1 MVNDWFL
8 SDRVTARRIRGPRTA
23 NSVASAQ
30 FPPNVFSPSAIADR
44 GGICVFSIRS
54 SRSYRPAV
62 DQEASQ
68 VDLTRIERARREGDG
83 RSRCEMDTAKS
94 RRLDVAPGGV
104 CGLRVLSSS
113 KRKRHQSRQPCASR
127 PAARRRRG
135 VWRRNCLGVAGR
147 FRHRDPLKN
156 LPNKHMGLYRRQTFG
171 NRARV
176 YAQSKHCPGIARSF
190 GLNHDLPD
198 HRQFSTTWA
207 GKAMSFLTS
216 GRAHELA
223 GSGFPG
229 GCPQTAAYGCPSKV
243 KRRQPIRGSSRQFR
257 MRTAIKRSREDRGS
271 PNSPVCRSGRR

>member
-1 MVNDWFL
+1 MTSRSKASSCCRSVGSSNER
-8 SDRVTARRIRGPRTA
+8 SAGSTAPDASPKTSRRPSRPRSRG
-23 NSVASAQ
+23 SS
-30 FPPNVFSPSAIADR
+30 SPS
-44 GGICVFSIRS
+44 RS
-54 SRSYRPAV
+54 SSPAGS
-62 DQEASQ
+62 QGSQ
-68 VDLTRIERARREGDG
+68 VR
-83 RSRCEMDTAKS
+83 
-94 RRLDVAPGGV
+94 
-104 CGLRVLSSS
+104 
-113 KRKRHQSRQPCASR
+113 KRDFESGTKHKRHQSRQLCASR

-156 LPNKHMGLYRRQTFG
+156 LPNEHMGLYRRQTFG
-171 NRARV
+171 NRALV

-229 GCPQTAAYGCPSKV
+229 GCPQTAAYGCPSRV